1 MLRSDMD
8 FNDRFRMTVKEFGR
22 RIVIE
27 LNRGTA
33 TVSDDKKTV
42 TINYNDSPT
51 RKARAKLKAE

>member
-22 RIVIE
+22 MIVIE